1 MKLTLR
7 RKPDTP
13 SPECGVP
20 RVRIKKLNN
29 EAVIQSYLETK
40 RNYAVT
46 AFAHLEP
53 GYPDISR
60 WLLATEQDRFALC
73 LIAKGMF
80 PNYIFTMGDTKLLD
94 AILQSTNLPG
104 RTYITFQPEHLR
116 TIEDYYE
123 LEWHLSVQR
132 MVVTR
137 GSFRAAEQTATR
149 LRSIDS
155 HELNRLYDLE
165 RSGNFTT
172 SQIRRGVFYG
182 IWRDGQLAAVAGTH
196 LVAPTYGL
204 AYVGNVLTHPAYR
217 NQGLA
222 TICASSVTAEL
233 LRNCTEVVLNVESHN
248 LPAVRAYANLGY
260 VDDCRILEAIGHR
273 KNFVGVI
280 INSVCRKL
288 GLIPKYEQGME
299 PDG

>member
-7 RKPDTP
+7 RKPDIH
-13 SPECGVP
+13 SPECAIP
-20 RVRIKKLNN
+20 PVRIKRLTR
-29 EAVIQSYLETK
+29 EAEISSYLETR

-46 AFAHLEP
+46 AFAHLDP
-53 GYPDISR
+53 SYPDVSR

-73 LIAKGMF
+73 LIAKGVF
-80 PNYIFTMGDTKLLD
+80 PNYVFTMGDTQLLD

-123 LEWHLSVQR
+123 LEWHLSAQR
-132 MVVTR
+132 MAVTI
-137 GSFRAAEQTATR
+137 GSFCATEQTATR
-149 LRSIDS
+149 LRAIDS

-196 LVAPTYGL
+196 LIAPSYGL

-248 LPAVRAYANLGY
+248 LPAVRAYASLGY
-260 VDDCRILEAIGHR
+260 VDDCRIVEAIGHR
-273 KNFVGVI
+273 KSFVGVI